1 MLRLESK
8 TVPKNTLHFDKLST
22 SGRLRAGLGMK
33 RAETCSE
40 STEGLS
46 ASSTRLVLSLA
57 KDWLVDE
64 VLAVDGGK
72 PMNT

>member
-1 MLRLESK
+1 
-8 TVPKNTLHFDKLST
+8 
-22 SGRLRAGLGMK
+22 
-33 RAETCSE
+33 
-40 STEGLS
+40 LS